1 MLARRTWL
9 LPVLTLALAA
19 GAVAQAKPHRGLD
32 PSNLDTTC
40 APCQDFYH
48 FANGGWI
55 KRTTL
60 PPAFAN
66 WGSFAELTDRNDSTL
81 RKIVDRLAATAPA
94 NPTTNEQ
101 KLGAFYASCM
111 DSSQAESAGITPLNT
126 ELDSIRALNSP
137 GDAIAEIARLHQ
149 MGTGA
154 LFGFGASPDFKNSSQ
169 YLAAVTQG
177 GLGLPDR
184 DYYTRTDSAGAA
196 VRNAYATYVTETFRL
211 LGDAIPDSAT
221 DHVMLLE
228 TALAKASLTRV
239 QRRDP
244 NTNYHKI
251 TLAQADSI
259 TPHLEWGAFL
269 KAAGTPSTDTINI
282 GQPSF
287 FKSMDSL
294 LANAPVAAWRDYLRW
309 HLVRQAAP
317 WLSSPYVLN
326 NFRYLQAV
334 SGVKEQQPRWRRC
347 VGAANG
353 LMGDALGQA
362 YVREAFTP
370 AARARALA
378 MVNNLIAALDA
389 RLHTL
394 EWMSDTTRQR
404 ALTKLHAFSKKIG
417 YPDTWRDYAGLM
429 VDKGPFIG
437 NAERAQAFATAR
449 NFGRVGKAVDRT
461 EFRMTPPTVNA
472 QYSPTWNDITFPA
485 GILQPPFFDPQA
497 DDAVNYGGMGAVI
510 GHEMTHGFDDQGR
523 QFDAQGNLR
532 DWWTPDDATRFKARA
547 QRVVDQFDSYTVVDS
562 ATHVQ
567 GRLTLGEDIADLGGL
582 KVAYAA
588 FQMSLKGKKHPLKID
603 GFTPE
608 QRFFLAWAQIWRS
621 KATDQSLRNQV
632 VTDPHAPAVWRV
644 MGPLSNLPE
653 FAQAFGCKKG
663 DVMVRADSLRAE
675 IW

>member
-1 MLARRTWL
+1 MSVRSRLLVLATL
-9 LPVLTLALAA
+9 VAVPSLT
-19 GAVAQAKPHRGLD
+19 VAQVKQRHGLD

-40 APCQDFYH
+40 APCQDFNK

-55 KRTTL
+55 KRTVL
-60 PPAFAN
+60 PPAFAS
-66 WGSFAELTDRNDSTL
+66 WGSFAELSDRNDSTL
-81 RKIVDRLAATAPA
+81 QKIVVRLAAAAPA
-94 NPTTNEQ
+94 NPTTGEQ
-101 KLGAFYASCM
+101 KLGAFYESCM
-111 DSSQAESAGITPLNT
+111 DSTQAESAGITPLRD
-126 ELDSIRALNSP
+126 ELDRIAAIKTT
-137 GDAIAEIARLHQ
+137 GDVLAEIARLHQ
-149 MGTGA
+149 GGTGA
-154 LFGFGASPDFKNSSQ
+154 LFGLNAAPDFKNSSL
-169 YLAAVTQG
+169 YIAGVSQG

-184 DYYTRTDSAGAA
+184 DYYTRSDSAGTA
-196 VRNAYATYVTETFRL
+196 VRGAYATYVTETFRL

-221 DHVMLLE
+221 DHIMLIE
-228 TALAKASLTRV
+228 TALARMSLTRV

-244 NTNYHKI
+244 NANYHKM

-269 KAAGTPSTDTINI
+269 KAAGTPYTDTINI

-287 FKSMDSL
+287 FKGMDSL
-294 LANAPVAAWRDYLRW
+294 LTSLPVAAWRDYLRW
-309 HLVRQAAP
+309 HLMRQAAP

-334 SGVKEQQPRWRRC
+334 SGVKEQQPRWKRC

-353 LMGDALGQA
+353 LLGDALGQA
-362 YVREAFTP
+362 YVHEAFTP

-394 EWMSDTTRQR
+394 EWMSDTTRQQ
-404 ALTKLHAFSKKIG
+404 ALIKLRAFSKKIG
-417 YPDTWRDYAGLM
+417 YPDTWRDYSGL
-429 VDKGPFIG
+429 VIDKGPFIA
-437 NAERAQAFATAR
+437 NAQRAQAFAAAR
-449 NFGRVGKAVDRT
+449 NFGRIGKAVDRT

-532 DWWTPDDATRFKARA
+532 DWWTPGDATRFKARA
-547 QRVVDQFDSYTVVDS
+547 QRVIDQFDSYTVVDS

-582 KVAYAA
+582 KIAYAA
-588 FQMSLKGKKHPLKID
+588 FQMSLKGKARPPKID
-603 GFTPE
+603 GYTPE
-608 QRFFLAWAQIWRS
+608 QRFFLAWAQIWRN
-621 KATDQSLRNQV
+621 KATEQSLRNQV

-653 FAQAFGCKKG
+653 FAKAFGCKAG
-663 DVMVRADSLRAE
+663 DVMVRADSLKAE

>member
-1 MLARRTWL
+1 MFVRSRL
-9 LPVLTLALAA
+9 LVLVALVAVPSFT
-19 GAVAQAKPHRGLD
+19 VAQTKPHRGLD
-32 PSNLDTTC
+32 PANFDTTC
-40 APCQDFYH
+40 APCQDFYR
-48 FANGGWI
+48 FANGGWV
-55 KRTTL
+55 KRTVL
-60 PPAFAN
+60 PPAFSN
-66 WGSFAELTDRNDSTL
+66 WGSFAELSDRNDSTL
-81 RKIVDRLAATAPA
+81 QRILVRLAATAPTS
-94 NPTTNEQ
+94 PVTNDQ

-111 DSSQAESAGITPLNT
+111 DTAQAESAGITPLNS
-126 ELDSIRALNSP
+126 ELDRIAAIKTS
-137 GDAIAEIARLHQ
+137 GDVIAEIARLHQ

-169 YLAAVTQG
+169 YIAGATQG

-184 DYYTRTDSAGAA
+184 DYYTRTDSAGTA
-196 VRNAYATYVTETFRL
+196 VRGAYATYVTETFRL

-221 DHVMLLE
+221 DHVMLIE

-244 NTNYHKI
+244 NSNYHKM
-251 TLAQADSI
+251 TLVQADSI
-259 TPHLEWGAFL
+259 TPHLEWRAFL
-269 KAAGTPSTDTINI
+269 TAAGTPPTDTINI

-287 FKSMDSL
+287 FKSMDSVL
-294 LANAPVAAWRDYLRW
+294 VSAPVVAWRDYLRW

-326 NFRYLQAV
+326 NFRYVQTV
-334 SGVKEQQPRWRRC
+334 SGVKEQQPRWKRC

-353 LMGDALGQA
+353 LLGDALGQA
-362 YVREAFTP
+362 YVHEVFTP

-394 EWMSDTTRQR
+394 EWMSDTTRQQ
-404 ALTKLHAFSKKIG
+404 ALIKLRAFSKKIG
-417 YPDTWRDYAGLM
+417 YPDTWRDYAGLTI
-429 VDKGPFIG
+429 DKGPFIA
-437 NAERAQAFATAR
+437 NAERAQTFAAAR
-449 NFGRVGKAVDRT
+449 NFARVGKAVDRT

-532 DWWTPDDATRFKARA
+532 DWWTADDATRFKARA
-547 QRVVDQFDSYTVVDS
+547 QKVVDQFDSYTVVDS
-562 ATHVQ
+562 VTHVQ

-582 KVAYAA
+582 KIAYAA
-588 FQMSLKGKKHPLKID
+588 FQMSLKGKRHPPKID
-603 GFTPE
+603 GFTAE

-653 FAQAFGCKKG
+653 FAKAFGCKSG

>member
-9 LPVLTLALAA
+9 APVLALALA
-19 GAVAQAKPHRGLD
+19 TGAAAQAKQHRGLD
-32 PSNLDTTC
+32 PANLDTTC
-40 APCQDFYH
+40 APCQDFYK

-55 KRTTL
+55 KRTVL
-60 PPAFAN
+60 PPAFAS
-66 WGSFAELTDRNDSTL
+66 WGSFAELSDRNDSTL
-81 RKIVDRLAATAPA
+81 QKIVVRLAAAAPA

-111 DSSQAESAGITPLNT
+111 DSTQAESAGITPLKD
-126 ELDSIRALNSP
+126 ELDRIAAIKTT
-137 GDAIAEIARLHQ
+137 GDVLAEIARLHQ
-149 MGTGA
+149 SGTGA
-154 LFGFGASPDFKNSSQ
+154 LFGFNAAPDFKNSSL
-169 YLAAVTQG
+169 YIAGASQG

-184 DYYTRTDSAGAA
+184 DYYTRSDSAGTA
-196 VRNAYATYVTETFRL
+196 VRGAYATYVTETFRL
-211 LGDAIPDSAT
+211 LGDAIADSAT
-221 DHVMLLE
+221 DHVMLIE
-228 TALAKASLTRV
+228 TALAKMSLTRV

-244 NTNYHKI
+244 NANYHKM

-269 KAAGTPSTDTINI
+269 KAAGTPYTDTINI

-287 FKSMDSL
+287 FKGTDSL
-294 LANAPVAAWRDYLRW
+294 LTSLPVAAWRDYLRW

-334 SGVKEQQPRWRRC
+334 SGVKEQQPRWKRC

-362 YVREAFTP
+362 YVHEAFTP

-394 EWMSDTTRQR
+394 EWMSDTTRQQ
-404 ALTKLHAFSKKIG
+404 ALIKLRAFSKKIG
-417 YPDTWRDYAGLM
+417 YPDTWRDYSGL
-429 VDKGPFIG
+429 VIDKGPFI
-437 NAERAQAFATAR
+437 A
-449 NFGRVGKAVDRT
+449 
-461 EFRMTPPTVNA
+461 NA

-532 DWWTPDDATRFKARA
+532 DWWTPGDATRFKARA
-547 QRVVDQFDSYTVVDS
+547 QRVIDQFDSYTVVDS

-582 KVAYAA
+582 KIAYAA
-588 FQMSLKGKKHPLKID
+588 FQMSLKGKSRPPKID
-603 GFTPE
+603 GLTPE
-608 QRFFLAWAQIWRS
+608 QRFFLTWAQIWRN

-653 FAQAFGCKKG
+653 FARAFGCKAG
-663 DVMVRADSLRAE
+663 DVMVRADSLKAE

>member
-9 LPVLTLALAA
+9 APVLILALAA
-19 GAVAQAKPHRGLD
+19 GAVAQAKPHHGLD
-32 PSNLDTTC
+32 PANLDTTC
-40 APCQDFYH
+40 APCTDFYR

-60 PPAFAN
+60 PPAFSN

-81 RKIVDRLAATAPA
+81 QRILVRLAATAPA
-94 NPTTNEQ
+94 NPTTNDQ

-111 DSSQAESAGITPLNT
+111 DTVEAENAGVTPLKD
-126 ELDSIRALNSP
+126 ELDRIRSINST
-137 GDAIAEIARLHQ
+137 GDVIAAIARLHQ
-149 MGTGA
+149 SGTGA
-154 LFGFGASPDFKNSSQ
+154 LFGFGGTPDFKNSSQ
-169 YLAAVTQG
+169 YIAGATQG

-184 DYYTRTDSAGAA
+184 DYYTRTDSAGTA
-196 VRNAYATYVTETFRL
+196 VRGAYATYVTETFRL

-221 DHVMLLE
+221 DHVMLIE

-244 NTNYHKI
+244 NSNYHKM

-269 KAAGTPSTDTINI
+269 KAAGTPVTDTINI

-287 FKSMDSL
+287 FRSMDSVL
-294 LANAPVAAWRDYLRW
+294 VNAPVAAWRDYLRW

-326 NFRYLQAV
+326 NFRYVQAV
-334 SGVKEQQPRWRRC
+334 SGVKEQQPRWKRC

-353 LMGDALGQA
+353 LLGDALGQA
-362 YVREAFTP
+362 YVHEAFTP
-370 AARARALA
+370 AARARALV
-378 MVNNLIAALDA
+378 MVNNLVAALDA

-394 EWMSDTTRQR
+394 EWMSDTTRQQ
-404 ALTKLHAFSKKIG
+404 ALIKLRAFSKKIG
-417 YPDTWRDYAGLM
+417 YPDTWRDYAGLTI
-429 VDKGPFIG
+429 DKGPFIA
-437 NAERAQAFATAR
+437 NAERAQTFAAAR
-449 NFGRVGKAVDRT
+449 NFGRIGKAVDRT

-588 FQMSLKGKKHPLKID
+588 FQMSLKGKPRPPKID
-603 GFTPE
+603 GYTPE

-653 FAQAFGCKKG
+653 FAAAFRCKAG